1 MTSSTTF
8 NFEPNET
15 GRNNV
20 DTQDDSNT
28 SSLSKTIGN
37 IMNLVND
44 GLYRIKNR
52 TKSE

>member
-1 MTSSTTF
+1 MASNKF
-8 NFEPNET
+8 NFEPAAGSGAGEE
-15 GRNNV
+15 
-20 DTQDDSNT
+20 DEEKS

-37 IMNLVND
+37 VMNLLND